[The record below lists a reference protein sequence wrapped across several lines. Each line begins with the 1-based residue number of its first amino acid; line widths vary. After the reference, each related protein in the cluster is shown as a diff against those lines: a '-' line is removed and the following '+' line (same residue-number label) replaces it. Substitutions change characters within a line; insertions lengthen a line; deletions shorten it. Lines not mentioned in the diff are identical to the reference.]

1 MYLQKHDTFRQVL
14 PHRTGFSFRSVRS
27 LQKPPP
33 TESVP
38 SLLFPIF
45 SFSKNHLA
53 VILPLLWQKL
63 SYHIFCPLAILHS
76 NLFDDMFCKFR
87 IVNHDTAFI
96 RRHQNIFIKE
106 KYCLE
111 SFVIFSSISTSST
124 LISPIFAA
132 LGGISSCSHAENQH
146 IHILYIFIFKHQ
158 RHSHRIIVVRSRKL
172 VLLHVNGPH
181 TIDKMSKTPEN
192 IRNVIDVPTVSNL
205 AFLSVKARREHHPM
219 GLFPTIR
226 SDTYE

>member
-1 MYLQKHDTFRQVL
+1 MSLTAGIPGEHPSVL
-14 PHRTGFSFRSVRS
+14 
-27 LQKPPP
+27 
-33 TESVP
+33 
-38 SLLFPIF
+38 
-45 SFSKNHLA
+45 
-53 VILPLLWQKL
+53 
-63 SYHIFCPLAILHS
+63 
-76 NLFDDMFCKFR
+76 
-87 IVNHDTAFI
+87 
-96 RRHQNIFIKE
+96 FIKE